1 MGFMASPIY
10 VLSVVVLAFGGIPK
24 GKSFIPDRTTHI
36 DLLLQAT
43 MKEVSVLV

>member
-1 MGFMASPIY
+1 MGFMAPPIY

-24 GKSFIPDRTTHI
+24 GEFIHTSRTTHI
-36 DLLLQAT
+36 DLLLQVT